1 MKITTIGTFGFIKFP
16 NVKVLLFPED
26 KPLNPSIANGVAKT
40 IYPKD
45 MELTPKT
52 QGVTKAYA
60 KDYFPIFNSLHYD
73 RVVDY
78 KLQN

>member
-26 KPLNPSIANGVAKT
+26 KPLNQSIANGVKKT
-40 IYPKD
+40 IYPKL
-45 MELTPKT
+45 MQT
-52 QGVTKAYA
+52 QPSNHGVTKAYA